1 MATNVTASPPALDVG
16 TALQR
21 SWGWFLALGIIE
33 IILGTIA
40 VGASFF
46 ATLVTVVLFGW
57 LLLFGGVLSALHAF
71 WRKQWKGFFL
81 DLAMGVLYIVAGLM
95 MVGNPAEAAV
105 TLTLL
110 IAMFLLVGGIFRII
124 VALSGHF
131 EHWGWV
137 LLNGLITSALGILIW
152 RQWPLSGLWVIGLF
166 VGIEMIMYGWTLVML
181 SMVARGA
188 RSGAGTTGGAGAP
201 PGPRRPLERAANG
214 LPPRVDN
221 DVIHFHLEFLRCP
234 NRSRRFLLPSRH
246 SLPWGPISRLRGASN
261 RRLSR
266 PRG

>member
-1 MATNVTASPPALDVG
+1 MATNVTASPPAPRCRDGLE
-16 TALQR
+16 R
-21 SWGWFLALGIIE
+21 SWGWFLRLGIIE

-188 RSGAGTTGGAGAP
+188 GAAPAQLAAPDAAGTTA
-201 PGPRRPLERAANG
+201 PLERAANG

>member
-1 MATNVTASPPALDVG
+1 MATNVSEQMTPLDVG
-16 TALQR
+16 AAFKR

-33 IILGTIA
+33 IILGTMA
-40 VGASFF
+40 VGASFV
-46 ATLVTVVLFGW
+46 ATLATVLVFGW
-57 LLLFGGVLSALHAF
+57 LLLFGGAVSALHAF

-81 DLAMGVLYIVAGLM
+81 DLAMGVLYIVAGMM

-137 LLNGLITSALGILIW
+137 LLNGLITAGLGILIW

-166 VGIEMIMYGWTLVML
+166 VGIEMIMYGWSLVML

-188 RSGAGTTGGAGAP
+188 GRTAGTPAP
-201 PGPRRPLERAANG
+201 A
-214 LPPRVDN
+214 
-221 DVIHFHLEFLRCP
+221 
-234 NRSRRFLLPSRH
+234 
-246 SLPWGPISRLRGASN
+246 
-261 RRLSR
+261 
-266 PRG
+266 